1 MFSAGMC
8 TYPYSPWYSSFSFGG
23 FLAQTG
29 NGQAEK
35 LPSVTQSRFFLWCVT
50 VLFSSFLITLPTC
63 SNDLTKKKKTKEK
76 FCNFDNVRTKCFT
89 FSEFRFTPPH
99 CLAETIC

>member
-8 TYPYSPWYSSFSFGG
+8 TYPYPLWYSSFLFGD

-29 NGQAEK
+29 NGQTEK
-35 LPSVTQSRFFLWCVT
+35 LPSVTHSRFFLWCVT
-50 VLFSSFLITLPTC
+50 LFSSFVIVLPTF
-63 SNDLTKKKKTKEK
+63 STALTKKKKIKEK
-76 FCNFDNVRTKCFT
+76 FCNFYNVGTKCFT
-89 FSEFRFTPPH
+89 FSEFHFPPPH